1 MSLFSSSKN
10 EKKQEPKKI
19 NIQDLI
25 EDNKSLS
32 EESPLDGTPTVS
44 ESELFET
51 PIILE
56 SELVDLDETPDE
68 TPIEV
73 KNAKVIP
80 EVLKNEELTFD
91 SSETSLSDRLKKK
104 IEDLSKENQE
114 GLVVAD
120 TLETEGNLFGP
131 STKEKFTEEELSF
144 ASEIGES
151 PSESEPFDK
160 DFFEEISPK
169 EKEAN
174 EIEDFPANKATD
186 FFEDLKN
193 NTIKSNA
200 VKVPRV
206 FLNWFEKADKNATV
220 FEAYSLAD
228 SEDDSKLK
236 DWVKENQNLFAKIWL
251 GDVVPEL
258 ELELYMTSIPNY
270 DGKLPNI
277 LVRTEEG
284 KYVIKTS
291 KDILPSDEFRLT
303 EQEILKDWEYLFTNG
318 FSELLD

>member
-25 EDNKSLS
+25 EDNKALS
-32 EESPLDGTPTVS
+32 ENLSLDETPTIS
-44 ESELFET
+44 ESELVET

-56 SELVDLDETPDE
+56 SEPVDLNE

-73 KNAKVIP
+73 KDTKVVP
-80 EVLKNEELTFD
+80 EILEKEESTFD
-91 SSETSLSDRLKKK
+91 SPSEEDLSVRLKKK

-114 GLVVAD
+114 ELAVAD
-120 TLETEGNLFGP
+120 AFETKAGLLAP
-131 STKEKFTEEELSF
+131 SKEIFSEEELSF
-144 ASEIGES
+144 ASVAGEDS
-151 PSESEPFDK
+151 PETTSS
-160 DFFEEISPK
+160 
-169 EKEAN
+169 N
-174 EIEDFPANKATD
+174 
-186 FFEDLKN
+186 EDLKDS
-193 NTIKSNA
+193 TAKSNV

-220 FEAYSLAD
+220 FEAYSLVD
-228 SEDDSKLK
+228 LEDDSKLK
-236 DWVKENQNLFAKIWL
+236 DWVKENQNIFAKIWL
-251 GDVVPEL
+251 GDVIPEL
-258 ELELYMTSIPNY
+258 ELEFYMTSIPNY
-270 DGKLPNI
+270 DGKLPNV

-291 KDILPSDEFRLT
+291 EDILPSDELRLT

>member
-25 EDNKSLS
+25 EDNKALS
-32 EESPLDGTPTVS
+32 EKLPLDETPTVS
-44 ESELFET
+44 ESELVET

-56 SELVDLDETPDE
+56 SESVDLDE

-73 KNAKVIP
+73 KDAKVVP

-91 SSETSLSDRLKKK
+91 SSKESLSDRLKKK

-114 GLVVAD
+114 ELVVEN
-120 TLETEGNLFGP
+120 TSELRESSLKSEIEKYGEG
-131 STKEKFTEEELSF
+131 ELSF
-144 ASEIGES
+144 ASVAGEDS
-151 PSESEPFDK
+151 PETASSNE
-160 DFFEEISPK
+160 DFFDEISPK
-169 EKEAN
+169 EKEIN
-174 EIEDFPANKATD
+174 ESEDSSVNKTND
-186 FFEDLKN
+186 FFEDLKDS
-193 NTIKSNA
+193 TAKSNV

-220 FEAYSLAD
+220 FEAYSLVD
-228 SEDDSKLK
+228 LEDDSKLK
-236 DWVKENQNLFAKIWL
+236 DWVKENQNIFAKIWL
-251 GDVVPEL
+251 GDVIPEL
-258 ELELYMTSIPNY
+258 ELEFYMTSIPNY
-270 DGKLPNI
+270 DGKLPNV

-291 KDILPSDEFRLT
+291 EDILPSDEFRLT

>member
-25 EDNKSLS
+25 EDNKALS
-32 EESPLDGTPTVS
+32 ENLSLDETPTIS
-44 ESELFET
+44 ESELVET

-56 SELVDLDETPDE
+56 SESVDLDE

-73 KNAKVIP
+73 KDAKAVP
-80 EVLKNEELTFD
+80 EVLKNKELTFD
-91 SSETSLSDRLKKK
+91 SSEASLSDRLKKK
-104 IEDLSKENQE
+104 IEDLSKGSQE
-114 GLVVAD
+114 ELVAED
-120 TLETEGNLFGP
+120 TSEL
-131 STKEKFTEEELSF
+131 KESLLKSEIEKHGEEELSF
-144 ASEIGES
+144 ASVAGEDS
-151 PSESEPFDK
+151 PETTSSNE
-160 DFFEEISPK
+160 DFFDEISPK
-169 EKEAN
+169 EKEIN
-174 EIEDFPANKATD
+174 ESEDSSANKTND
-186 FFEDLKN
+186 FFEDLKDS
-193 NTIKSNA
+193 TIKSNI

-220 FEAYSLAD
+220 FEAYSLVD

-236 DWVKENQNLFAKIWL
+236 NWVKENQNTFAKIWL
-251 GDVVPEL
+251 GDVIPEL

-270 DGKLPNI
+270 DGKLPNV

-291 KDILPSDEFRLT
+291 EDILPSDEFRLT

-318 FSELLD
+318 LSELLD

>member
-25 EDNKSLS
+25 EDNKALS
-32 EESPLDGTPTVS
+32 ENLSLDETPTIS
-44 ESELFET
+44 ESELVET

-56 SELVDLDETPDE
+56 SESVDLDE

-73 KNAKVIP
+73 KDAKAVP
-80 EVLKNEELTFD
+80 EVLKNKELTFD
-91 SSETSLSDRLKKK
+91 SSEASLSDRLKKK
-104 IEDLSKENQE
+104 IEDLSKGSQE
-114 GLVVAD
+114 ELVAED
-120 TLETEGNLFGP
+120 TSEL
-131 STKEKFTEEELSF
+131 KESLLKSEIEKHGEEELSF
-144 ASEIGES
+144 ASVAGEDS
-151 PSESEPFDK
+151 PETTSSNE
-160 DFFEEISPK
+160 DFFDEISPK
-169 EKEAN
+169 EKEIN
-174 EIEDFPANKATD
+174 ESEDSSANKTND
-186 FFEDLKN
+186 FFEDLKDS
-193 NTIKSNA
+193 TIKSNI

-220 FEAYSLAD
+220 FEAYSLVD

-236 DWVKENQNLFAKIWL
+236 NWVKENQNTFAKIWL
-251 GDVVPEL
+251 GDVIPEL

-270 DGKLPNI
+270 DGKLPNV

-291 KDILPSDEFRLT
+291 EDILPSDEFRLT

>member
-25 EDNKSLS
+25 EDNKALS
-32 EESPLDGTPTVS
+32 ENLSLDETPTIS
-44 ESELFET
+44 ESELVET

-56 SELVDLDETPDE
+56 SEPVDLNE

-73 KNAKVIP
+73 KDAKVVP

-91 SSETSLSDRLKKK
+91 SSKESLSDRLKKK

-114 GLVVAD
+114 ELVVEN
-120 TLETEGNLFGP
+120 TSELRESSLKSEI
-131 STKEKFTEEELSF
+131 EKHGEEELSF
-144 ASEIGES
+144 ASVAGEDS
-151 PSESEPFDK
+151 PETTSSNE
-160 DFFEEISPK
+160 DFFDEISPK
-169 EKEAN
+169 EKEIN
-174 EIEDFPANKATD
+174 ESEDSSVNKTND
-186 FFEDLKN
+186 FFEDLKDS
-193 NTIKSNA
+193 TAKSNV

-206 FLNWFEKADKNATV
+206 FLNWLETADKNATV
-220 FEAYSLAD
+220 FEAYSLVD

-236 DWVKENQNLFAKIWL
+236 NWVKENQNIFAKIWL
-251 GDVVPEL
+251 GDVIPEL

-270 DGKLPNI
+270 DGKLPNV

-291 KDILPSDEFRLT
+291 EDILPSDELRLT

>member
-25 EDNKSLS
+25 EDNKTLS
-32 EESPLDGTPTVS
+32 ENLTLDETPTIS
-44 ESELFET
+44 ESELVET

-56 SELVDLDETPDE
+56 SESVDLDE

-73 KNAKVIP
+73 KDAKAVP

-91 SSETSLSDRLKKK
+91 SSEASLSDRLKKK
-104 IEDLSKENQE
+104 IEDLSKGSQEELVAEDTSELREDLSVSSEREN
-114 GLVVAD
+114 
-120 TLETEGNLFGP
+120 F
-131 STKEKFTEEELSF
+131 SEEELSF
-144 ASEIGES
+144 ASVAAEDS
-151 PSESEPFDK
+151 PKTTPSDE
-160 DFFEEISPK
+160 DFFDEISPK
-169 EKEAN
+169 EKEVN
-174 EIEDFPANKATD
+174 ESEDSPVNKASD
-186 FFEDLKN
+186 FFEDLKD
-193 NTIKSNA
+193 NTIKSNI

-220 FEAYSLAD
+220 FEAYSLVD

-236 DWVKENQNLFAKIWL
+236 NWVKENQNVFAKIWL
-251 GDVVPEL
+251 GDVIPEL

-270 DGKLPNI
+270 DGKLPNV

-291 KDILPSDEFRLT
+291 EDILPSDELRLT

>member
-25 EDNKSLS
+25 EDNKALS
-32 EESPLDGTPTVS
+32 ENLSLDETPTIS
-44 ESELFET
+44 ESELVET
-51 PIILE
+51 AIILE
-56 SELVDLDETPDE
+56 SESVDLDE

-73 KNAKVIP
+73 KDAKAVP

-91 SSETSLSDRLKKK
+91 SSEASLSDRLKKK
-104 IEDLSKENQE
+104 IEDLSKGSQEELVAEDTSELREELSVPSEREN
-114 GLVVAD
+114 
-120 TLETEGNLFGP
+120 F
-131 STKEKFTEEELSF
+131 SEEELSF
-144 ASEIGES
+144 ASVAAEDS
-151 PSESEPFDK
+151 PKTTPSDE
-160 DFFEEISPK
+160 DFFDEISPK
-169 EKEAN
+169 EKEVN
-174 EIEDFPANKATD
+174 ESEDSPVNKASD
-186 FFEDLKN
+186 FFEDLKDS
-193 NTIKSNA
+193 TIKSNI

-206 FLNWFEKADKNATV
+206 FLNWFETADKNATV
-220 FEAYSLAD
+220 FEAYSLVD

-236 DWVKENQNLFAKIWL
+236 NWVKENQNTFAKIWL
-251 GDVVPEL
+251 GDVIPEL

-270 DGKLPNI
+270 DGKLPNV

-291 KDILPSDEFRLT
+291 EDILPSDEFRLT

>member
-19 NIQDLI
+19 NIQELI
-25 EDNKSLS
+25 EDNKALS
-32 EESPLDGTPTVS
+32 EDLPLDETPTVS
-44 ESELFET
+44 EPELVET
-51 PIILE
+51 PISLE
-56 SELVDLDETPDE
+56 SEPVDLDE

-73 KNAKVIP
+73 KDTKVVP
-80 EVLKNEELTFD
+80 EVLKDEELTFD
-91 SSETSLSDRLKKK
+91 SSEASLSDRLKKK
-104 IEDLSKENQE
+104 IEDLSKGSQE
-114 GLVVAD
+114 ELVAED
-120 TLETEGNLFGP
+120 TSEL
-131 STKEKFTEEELSF
+131 KESLLKSEIEKHGEEELSF
-144 ASEIGES
+144 VSVTGEDS
-151 PSESEPFDK
+151 PKTMLSDEGFFD
-160 DFFEEISPK
+160 EISPK

-174 EIEDFPANKATD
+174 EIEGSPVNKTND
-186 FFEDLKN
+186 FFEDLKDS
-193 NTIKSNA
+193 TAKSNA

-236 DWVKENQNLFAKIWL
+236 DWVQENQNLFAKIWL
-251 GDVVPEL
+251 GDIVPEL